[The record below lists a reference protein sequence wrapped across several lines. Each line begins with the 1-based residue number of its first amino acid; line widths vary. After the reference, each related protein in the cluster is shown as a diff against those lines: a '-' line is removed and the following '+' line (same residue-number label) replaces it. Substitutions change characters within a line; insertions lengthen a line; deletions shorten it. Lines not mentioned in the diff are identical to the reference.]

1 MDVFIDNLRELISD
15 SNLSLRQLARLSDVS
30 VMQYSRY
37 LGGSIPTIEVTMKI
51 AKYFSC
57 SLDFLFGLSQERT
70 NKKYKTYDYNISKFI
85 ENYNKLL
92 KRNNITHYKFMQHS
106 PFDES
111 IIRHWQTGSTPRL
124 DVIYYIA
131 KNLDGSIDEL
141 VGRK

>member
-1 MDVFIDNLRELISD
+1 MDVFIDNLKELISD
-15 SNLSLRQLARLSDVS
+15 SNLSLRQLAKLSSVS

-37 LGGSIPTIEVTMKI
+37 LNGSIPTIDITMKM
-51 AKYFSC
+51 AKFFNC
-57 SLDFLFGLSQERT
+57 SLDFLFGLSQDKV
-70 NKKYKTYDYNISKFI
+70 NKKYKSYDYDMSKFI
-85 ENYNKLL
+85 DNYKALLSKNK
-92 KRNNITHYKFMQHS
+92 ITHYKFMQHA

-124 DVIYYIA
+124 DVLYYIA